1 MLKQQGD
8 VLIEAVDS
16 IPQGAK
22 LRKGRCVLAE
32 GEATGH
38 AHVVKASGGKHAG
51 QPDGA
56 KLYEVGDTGE
66 LFLELSK
73 EATVTHEEHD
83 SFTIAPGKYQIRKVQ
98 EYDHFEEEARAVQ
111 D

>member
-1 MLKQQGD
+1 MIYQQGD
-8 VLIEAVDS
+8 VIIEAVES
-16 IPQGAK
+16 IPTEVK

-38 AHVVKASGGKHAG
+38 AHVIEKEGARLYDGDAG
-51 QPDGA
+51 
-56 KLYEVGDTGE
+56 T

-73 EATVTHEEHD
+73 EATVTHEEHGPVV
-83 SFTIAPGKYQIRKVQ
+83 IAPGKYTVRKVQ
-98 EYDHFEEEARAVQ
+98 EWDHFEEEARDVA

>member
-1 MLKQQGD
+1 MIFQQGD
-8 VLIEAVDS
+8 VIIEAVDS

-32 GEATGH
+32 GEVTGH
-38 AHVVKASGGKHAG
+38 AHVIEQK
-51 QPDGA
+51 GA
-56 KLYEVGDTGE
+56 KLYEGNTGE

-73 EATVTHEEHD
+73 EATVTHEEHGNV
-83 SFTIAPGKYQIRKVQ
+83 TVAPGKYRVRKVR
-98 EYDHFEEEARAVQ
+98 EYSHFDEEAREVR